1 MALTPPM
8 VPTTGKMVSILK
20 TIKWKLVSVFTVK
33 KVYIVKTQPINVIVE
48 RLLDQLYKEIEK
60 TFNRNG

>member
-8 VPTTGKMVSILK
+8 VPTTGKTVSILK
-20 TIKWKLVSVFTVK
+20 TIKWKLVSVFTEKGLHREDV
-33 KVYIVKTQPINVIVE
+33 QPINVIVE